1 MHTPADRIRNVAL
14 VGHRGSGKTA
24 LHEALLFEAGATA
37 RLGSVP
43 EGSTVSDSD
52 PDERARQM
60 SISAALNSLQWQ
72 GRKINLLDTP
82 GEPSFVA
89 DALGALRV
97 CESAVFVLNA
107 VMGVEVSTSRL
118 WERAAELDIAR
129 MLFVNM
135 LDRERADFFRALEQL
150 KRAFGPHAVATEIP
164 IGSEHEVEGVIDLVD
179 MKAYRQDSV
188 DRAGWSEI
196 PIPDAQAGLA
206 QEYREKLMDEVSEV
220 SDTLMERYLE
230 DREIAH
236 EEIVGALK
244 EGTNH
249 GKIFPVVCG
258 VATRNLGTS
267 RLLDAIV
274 EDLPS
279 PVKHGALSV
288 GDIELEPVEDA
299 ELFAYVFKTRAD
311 QFAGRLNLMRVYQ
324 GVMRADSHV
333 LNTRAHARERI
344 GQLLAFA
351 GREVVHVHE
360 FGPGDIGA
368 VAKLKETRAGDWL
381 ADRPPTSSAVPSIGR
396 DEAIAM
402 PALSLPAPVMA
413 FAVAPKSRGDEEKVL
428 ASLHRL
434 QEEDPTIDLHRD
446 EQTGEQIVAGLS
458 QVHVEVI
465 VDRLRERFGVEVTLK
480 PPRVPYRETIRSV
493 ATGHGRHKKQ
503 SGGRGQFGDCLI
515 EIEPLSG
522 ITDRAGLDFVD
533 EIKGGVIPS
542 SFIPAV
548 EKGVREAM
556 SAGVLAGYPVRG
568 VRVRLIDGAHH
579 SVDSSEIAFRL
590 AGVQAMKQALE
601 RADAVLLEPV
611 MLVTLSVPEAYVGEV
626 IGDLNSRRGRPQGM
640 EPSGAMTEIRA
651 EVPMAEM
658 LAYAPDLRS
667 ITAGQGDYTLELLRY
682 EEVPGNLAQKVVEQ
696 AGREGAAMHA

>member
-52 PDERARQM
+52 PDERGRQM

-118 WERAAELDIAR
+118 WARAAELDIAR

-135 LDRERADFFRALEQL
+135 LDRERAAFFRTLEQIR
-150 KRAFGPHAVATEIP
+150 RAFGPHAVATEIP

-179 MKAYRQDSV
+179 MKAYRQDSA

-230 DREIAH
+230 GEEIAH

-344 GQLLAFA
+344 GQLLVFA
-351 GREVVHVHE
+351 GKEVVHVHE

-381 ADRPPTSSAVPSIGR
+381 VGRPPTSSAVPSIGR

-522 ITDRAGLDFVD
+522 ITDRAGLDFVE
-533 EIKGGVIPS
+533 EIKGGVIPT

-556 SAGVLAGYPVRG
+556 AAGVLAGYPVRG

-601 RADAVLLEPV
+601 RADPVLLEPV

-682 EEVPGNLAQKVVEQ
+682 EEVPGNLARKIVEQ
-696 AGREGAAMHA
+696 AGQERAALHA